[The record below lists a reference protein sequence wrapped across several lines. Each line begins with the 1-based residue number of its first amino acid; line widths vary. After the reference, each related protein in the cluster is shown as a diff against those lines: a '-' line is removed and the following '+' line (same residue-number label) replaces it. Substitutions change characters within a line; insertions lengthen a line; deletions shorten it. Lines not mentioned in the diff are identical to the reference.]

1 MTNPQHSVPLIE
13 LADISVGL
21 MTVRMISK
29 KPTPYEY
36 KTLNLRSAAQ
46 QEAID
51 LNRLDVSYYQ
61 NQVPETYFTRQGDVI
76 VRNAKPY
83 IAIAITRETEG
94 LVIPSCYIVIRVL
107 DPNQLDPDYLAWH
120 INTPKVQQTLYR
132 EATGYLL
139 APIGAQQFKRLQ
151 VPLPAISYQRKLMDF
166 NALAKKEVDLL
177 RQLADAREM
186 LYNSIMKR
194 F

>member
-1 MTNPQHSVPLIE
+1 MTNLQNTVPLIE

-21 MTVRMISK
+21 MTARTITED
-29 KPTPYEY
+29 PTPYVY
-36 KTLNLRSAAQ
+36 KTLKLRSTAQ

-51 LNRLDVSYYQ
+51 LNQLDVSYYQ
-61 NQVPETYFTRQGDVI
+61 NQVPETYFTRKGDVI

-83 IAIAITRETEG
+83 TAIAITRETEG

-107 DPNQLDPDYLAWH
+107 DPNRLDPEYLALH
-120 INTPKVQQTLYR
+120 INTPKVQQALYR
-132 EATGYLL
+132 EATGYLV
-139 APIGAQQFKRLQ
+139 APIGAQQFKRLR
-151 VPLPAISYQRKLMDF
+151 VPLPPISNQRNLTEF
-166 NALAKKEVDLL
+166 NALAKKEIGLL

-186 LYNSIMKR
+186 LYNNLMKR